1 MVQRSSHF
9 YISIIIPIYNAE
21 KTLDE
26 CLKAIFSSHYQHFE
40 VIVVDD
46 GSQDNSLHIAYSFPC
61 TILKLTHNKG
71 ASAARNWGAKNAK
84 GDILLFIDADI
95 VITRDTLDLFVDSL
109 KKYPAVFG
117 MYTQKPGTN
126 GLLSL
131 YQNFYAHKSIRNTKD
146 ITAMFYSYC
155 AAIRRELFDTI
166 GGFDERWVR
175 ATFEDVDFGMR
186 VVEHGYQIHLNK
198 NIEVVHY
205 NYYTMRKFIKNY
217 YYKSLDLS
225 KFMFNKKRLT
235 LNNEG
240 WTNYKNLISF
250 LAGLLTMPLFLLSL
264 VSHWFLI
271 PLLIF
276 LVLFL
281 AMNLDF
287 YTFVLKEKPG
297 GLLSAI
303 VLNFM
308 VQVISLLGMSVGV
321 VSYCRE
327 KFYDEP

>member
-1 MVQRSSHF
+1 MN
-9 YISIIIPIYNAE
+9 II
-21 KTLDE
+21 
-26 CLKAIFSSHYQHFE
+26 F
-40 VIVVDD
+40 
-46 GSQDNSLHIAYSFPC
+46 
-61 TILKLTHNKG
+61 
-71 ASAARNWGAKNAK
+71 
-84 GDILLFIDADI
+84 
-95 VITRDTLDLFVDSL
+95 
-109 KKYPAVFG
+109 
-117 MYTQKPGTN
+117 
-126 GLLSL
+126 
-131 YQNFYAHKSIRNTKD
+131 
-146 ITAMFYSYC
+146 
-155 AAIRRELFDTI
+155 
-166 GGFDERWVR
+166 
-175 ATFEDVDFGMR
+175 
-186 VVEHGYQIHLNK
+186 HLNK